1 MPLESP
7 NKAWQGAL
15 SILAALAIFATIIV
29 ALFWAKSVLIPVTL
43 AIFLAFVLNP
53 LVIRLR
59 RLGLGKA
66 PTVLL
71 AVTLAGLLLISVLG
85 IVTWQLTQLTMRLPK
100 ESDRIKGK
108 VAAVKE
114 YFDRNSD
121 NRFEKMYEEIAA
133 TVSPPP
139 SKDPNAQSMTIEAAS
154 GSWLSRA
161 PAYLTPATEIFG
173 QAAFALVLSV
183 FILWKRDDL
192 RNRFIRLVGDTRLT
206 TATKAVDDA
215 SRRISSYL
223 LVQLLLNTAFGLVI
237 TLAMFI
243 IGVPYAILWGVVASM
258 MRYVP
263 YLGTWLGLVPAVL
276 ITITFTDNWWQPVA
290 VIAVYG
296 TLELLC
302 NNVLEPRLY
311 GKSMGLSEVAQLI
324 AAAFWAFLW
333 GPIGLILSGPLTV
346 CLLVL
351 GKNVSGLKFFE
362 ILLGDEPVLSTDLRF
377 YQRLTARDQDEAWE
391 IVRDETKTRART
403 DVFDTVVVPALTY
416 AKRDAEHGDLSP
428 DDLEVILSI
437 VREIAD
443 DATDPIAPSTNEE
456 QAVIVQTEK
465 VRVLIIPAKDKTDE
479 LAANMIQQLLDENKW
494 EVDVSPAAHL
504 TSEVIVRV
512 QEFNPA
518 ILVIC
523 TLPPGGLTHTRY
535 VCKRIAKQFPDGRI
549 VVSRCENTPITAET
563 TSQLAEAGASH
574 VAQNMTAT
582 VHYLQTWL
590 AALGSQQKVE
600 VNVQEGKKIGTTT
613 AQTTSV

>member
-15 SILAALAIFATIIV
+15 SILTALAIFATIIV

-183 FILWKRDDL
+183 FMLWKRDDL

-351 GKNVSGLKFFE
+351 GKHVSGLKFFE

-549 VVSRCENTPITAET
+549 VVSRCENTPITPET

-613 AQTTSV
+613 AQTTSL